1 MFYINAL
8 KSIHYD
14 VLASVLKS
22 LKSPVFHVYSLQ
34 QIEKIMNLIGAGIE
48 TSKNKQPI
56 PSSGNPSVTNL
67 NLESFLLHRFDF
79 VV

>member
-1 MFYINAL
+1 M
-8 KSIHYD
+8 
-14 VLASVLKS
+14 SVSGK
-22 LKSPVFHVYSLQ
+22 VIFHQCFTFISFQ

-56 PSSGNPSVTNL
+56 PSSGNQQSSSVTNL

>member
-1 MFYINAL
+1 MSVSG
-8 KSIHYD
+8 K
-14 VLASVLKS
+14 VL
-22 LKSPVFHVYSLQ
+22 FHQCFTFISLQ